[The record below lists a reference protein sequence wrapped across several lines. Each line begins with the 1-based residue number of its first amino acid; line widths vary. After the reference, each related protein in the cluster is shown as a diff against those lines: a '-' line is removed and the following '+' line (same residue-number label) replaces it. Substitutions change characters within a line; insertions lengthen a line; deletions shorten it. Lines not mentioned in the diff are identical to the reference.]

1 MTELLAQILDLPML
15 NNGFC
20 NTISYQMACVNMEFY
35 HINLKKNNNAYL
47 QRTEKLQYASNKLL
61 FFEQLKTSYNKS
73 KISNTALINLGKD
86 LDHLFPSVIT
96 EYIALTL
103 YCFTNYDTKWTYY
116 DTKWN
121 DNNNII
127 SFTKDYVKMFY
138 LKENDFHKD
147 FVFDFSLDLWKKFK
161 SYLISESSASMNIF
175 IFSLSS
181 SFRMNYDSYK
191 TKHIVAK
198 IFISIRWFLYISK
211 GTEYIQGQKCIR
223 ELLKYMKKNMF
234 IQDYDIL
241 LTTKPTMLELNQ
253 FSNNNIYKEYERG
266 EYFKLFMLTQC
277 SPYFVQQLIF
287 DIIQNSLFVK
297 NISMDLWIRGFL
309 SVLVD

>member
-1 MTELLAQILDLPML
+1 MTEILAQILDLSML
-15 NNGFC
+15 NNGFF
-20 NTISYQMACVNMEFY
+20 NTISHQMACVNTEFY
-35 HINLKKNNNAYL
+35 HINIKKNYNAYL
-47 QRTEKLQYASNKLL
+47 KRSKEIQYITSRLL
-61 FFEQLKTSYNKS
+61 YFEQLKINYKYCR
-73 KISNTALINLGKD
+73 ISDED
-86 LDHLFPSVIT
+86 LTIFGEELAYFLPNNISED
-96 EYIALTL
+96 IALTL
-103 YCFTNYDTKWTYY
+103 YCFNTYY
-116 DTKWN
+116 DVYWNEN
-121 DNNNII
+121 DNIT

-234 IQDYDIL
+234 IKDYDIL

-253 FSNNNIYKEYERG
+253 FSNDIYKEHARS
-266 EYFKLFMLTQC
+266 EYFKLFMLTQY
-277 SPYFVQQLIF
+277 SPYFIQELIF
-287 DIIQNSLFVK
+287 DIIQNGLFIK
-297 NISMDLWIRGFL
+297 NRSIDLWIRGFL
-309 SVLVD
+309 SGLED

>member
-1 MTELLAQILDLPML
+1 MTEMLAQILDLPMS

-35 HINLKKNNNAYL
+35 HINIKKNNNAYL
-47 QRTEKLQYASNKLL
+47 IRTEKLQYVSNKLL
-61 FFEQLKTSYNKS
+61 FFEQLIYTKS
-73 KISNTALINLGKD
+73 KVSDKTLIDLGKD
-86 LDHLFPSVIT
+86 LDYLFPKKIT
-96 EYIALTL
+96 ERIALTL
-103 YCFTNYDTKWTYY
+103 YCFITYCDTR
-116 DTKWN
+116 WN
-121 DNNNII
+121 ENNDVI
-127 SFTKDYVKMFY
+127 SFSKDYVKMFY

-147 FVFDFSLDLWKKFK
+147 FVFDFSLNLWKKFK
-161 SYLISESSASMNIF
+161 TYLILESSSSMNIF

-181 SFRMNYDSYK
+181 LFKINYDSYK
-191 TKHIVAK
+191 IKHIIAK

-297 NISMDLWIRGFL
+297 DRSMDLWIRGFL